1 MFSHKQ
7 YHFWLSYAKCAS
19 PYEQGTTVMNK
30 SGPSHFV
37 VVPKFSSVFD
47 VAADIQSTNFLTPFL
62 VATFGHNDK
71 LKMNRD

>member
-1 MFSHKQ
+1 MQ
-7 YHFWLSYAKCAS
+7 NVL
-19 PYEQGTTVMNK
+19 PLMNK
-30 SGPSHFV
+30 ALQLSGPSHFV